1 MNDHRRQLIS
11 LAHPVYLSLLASVAA
26 GIINT
31 VWVARLGGPA
41 VAAVA
46 VATGTENVLLGIALV
61 FASGTTVLVA
71 HARGARDPAALRSA
85 VRGGWAL
92 CALVTPAVV
101 AAGFLLRA
109 PLSRLLLGGT
119 GPELPLAVAYFTI
132 SLPGIAV
139 FYAQQLV
146 DGILKGTGDTRTP
159 MRLALLA
166 NGLILLCD
174 PFLIHLYGVRGA
186 AASTVL
192 CRMLAL
198 AVGLRALRR
207 NAAYSDA
214 LPRGKALPGGSAST
228 GPAPARTASRGVASA
243 ESADVGSVPA
253 GVAPAESACAGSA
266 SVGVVSGGSVSA
278 GLASAES
285 ACAESACAG
294 SACAESACVASASA
308 GLASIECACAG
319 SVSVSV
325 SVGSASAG
333 VASAGP
339 VSAGFASAG
348 PVSAGLA
355 SAESACAGSAS
366 AGLAPAK
373 SVCAGPASARPVSTV
388 PVSTGPASTELA
400 PAEAAPTGQA
410 AVESV
415 PVESAPTGPA
425 PTQSA
430 PTQPLSAALRRTFT
444 TGLPMSADFTVRQGG
459 ALVLV
464 AIVARLG
471 VSAVAAYAIGYKVL
485 YVATMAFYSVRQAAS
500 IHTAHLR
507 GTGKD
512 ARREIGRQ
520 AMLVSGTV
528 GVAAA
533 VLLCVTAPWIMAAF
547 GTGPQVAHEGALFLR
562 CVGPYLLL
570 MACFIALGGVFEG
583 SGGAPALLRVT
594 VLGTA
599 VQLPLAYGLSGLGL
613 PGVCLAMALSM
624 GVQCAVVAVLF
635 RRDRARPTDR
645 GAAGE
650 RRPVDADGR
659 GAVRT
664 AARRHRQ

>member
-1 MNDHRRQLIS
+1 MNTHRRQLIS

-46 VATGTENVLLGIALV
+46 VATTTENVLLGIALV

-92 CALVTPAVV
+92 CALVTPMVV
-101 AAGFLLRA
+101 TAGFLLRA

-119 GPELPLAVAYFTI
+119 GPELPLTVAYFTI

-139 FYAQQLV
+139 FYVQQLV

-166 NGLILLCD
+166 NGLILVCD

-192 CRMLAL
+192 CRVLAL
-198 AVGLRALRR
+198 GVGLRALRR
-207 NAAYSDA
+207 NALLRTKSVPSGPLSAA
-214 LPRGKALPGGSAST
+214 PPRGQAVPGRSAS
-228 GPAPARTASRGVASA
+228 
-243 ESADVGSVPA
+243 
-253 GVAPAESACAGSA
+253 
-266 SVGVVSGGSVSA
+266 
-278 GLASAES
+278 
-285 ACAESACAG
+285 
-294 SACAESACVASASA
+294 
-308 GLASIECACAG
+308 
-319 SVSVSV
+319 
-325 SVGSASAG
+325 
-333 VASAGP
+333 
-339 VSAGFASAG
+339 
-348 PVSAGLA
+348 
-355 SAESACAGSAS
+355 
-366 AGLAPAK
+366 
-373 SVCAGPASARPVSTV
+373 AGPASARTASA
-388 PVSTGPASTELA
+388 GPASTEPASTEPA
-400 PAEAAPTGQA
+400 PAE
-410 AVESV
+410 
-415 PVESAPTGPA
+415 SAPAGPA
-425 PTQSA
+425 PTRSA
-430 PTQPLSAALRRTFT
+430 PTQPLSAALRRTFA

-464 AIVARLG
+464 AVVARLG
-471 VSAVAAYAIGYKVL
+471 VTAVAAYAIGYKVL
-485 YVATMAFYSVRQAAS
+485 YLATMAFYSVRQAAS

-520 AMLVSGTV
+520 AMLVSGAV
-528 GVAAA
+528 GVLAA
-533 VLLCVTAPWIMAAF
+533 VLLCATAPWIMAAF

-583 SGGAPALLRVT
+583 SGGAPALFRVT

-599 VQLPLAYGLSGLGL
+599 VQLPLAYGLSGFGL

-635 RRDRARPTDR
+635 RRDRARPADR
-645 GAAGE
+645 GGAGE
-650 RRPVDADGR
+650 RRPVDAGGQR
-659 GAVRT
+659 AVRT
-664 AARRHRQ
+664 AVRRHRP